1 MRQRHR
7 QTVLFVSFYLLAVSL
22 RHCLSFVFA
31 GLGKTICFVLF
42 ACLLMFLVVRSADI
56 CRSLTACLQ
65 ALQLALFP
73 LIPDLKRT
81 RRSSISLVVPK
92 EPSLSPF
99 FQRPP
104 PIFS

>member
-1 MRQRHR
+1 MQRRYRQA
-7 QTVLFVSFYLLAVSL
+7 VLFVSLYLLAVSL

-56 CRSLTACLQ
+56 CSSLTACLQ

-73 LIPDLKRT
+73 LIRDLKPT
-81 RRSSISLVVPK
+81 RRSSISLVVPR

>member
-1 MRQRHR
+1 MIRQRYR
-7 QTVLFVSFYLLAVSL
+7 LTILLVSLYLLAVRL
-22 RHCLSFVFA
+22 PYFRPVIA
-31 GLGKTICFVLF
+31 GLGKTIWFVLF

-65 ALQLALFP
+65 ALQLSLFP
-73 LIPDLKRT
+73 HIPDLEPIRQ
-81 RRSSISLVVPK
+81 SSIPLLLPK
-92 EPSLSPF
+92 EPSLSPL